1 MRGPPSRRGR
11 ALFSLTAD
19 TQTVP
24 LALGTT
30 GGISSGAVVCRSVVS
45 PGRSRFAGLRYM
57 RRWADP
63 ENSPRRLCG
72 VARSLV
78 AHHRRLCRV
87 LDALGSP
94 ALFHHYQRRRRSGG
108 RSRESG
114 RAAGCIGLLPGGQTA
129 ADDHHRGDNQ
139 PSAETASSE
148 STTDTTAASR
158 HGPTGDRTTDHH
170 GCADDHSSAGDN
182 GPVHHNG
189 PAHHQCSDDHPQRRA
204 STVVALVRGGDEG
217 LGNRLLHRRRC

>member
-1 MRGPPSRRGR
+1 MRGPPSRRER
-11 ALFSLTAD
+11 ALFSLTVD

-24 LALGTT
+24 GALGNT
-30 GGISSGAVVCRSVVS
+30 GGISPGAVVCRSVVS
-45 PGRSRFAGLRYM
+45 PLRSRFAGLRYM

-78 AHHRRLCRV
+78 AHHRRLRRV

-94 ALFHHYQRRRRSGG
+94 DLIDHYQRDRRSGG

-129 ADDHHRGDNQ
+129 ADDHHRGDD
-139 PSAETASSE
+139 PAVGRDRIVRIDDRHDSVC
-148 STTDTTAASR
+148 R
-158 HGPTGDRTTDHH
+158 HGATGDRTTAHH

-182 GPVHHNG
+182 GPVLHNG
-189 PAHHQCSDDHPQRRA
+189 PAHHQSPDDRPQRRA
-204 STVVALVRGGDEG
+204 STILALVRGGDEK
-217 LGNRLLHRRRC
+217 LGNHLLHRGRC